1 MGALR
6 ELGRRLAVLLKL
18 GRVKNE
24 IDEEMQFQIAAVPV
38 EPDRS
43 GKPGL
48 GDSGFGADDVPC
60 GISSLAPG
68 G

>member
-24 IDEEMQFQIAAVPV
+24 IDEEMQF
-38 EPDRS
+38 
-43 GKPGL
+43 
-48 GDSGFGADDVPC
+48 
-60 GISSLAPG
+60 
-68 G
+68 